1 MLIRIGFEITVSC
14 PEPVP
19 MLLALSVHSE
29 FTGRLIG
36 EDQVRNSRSQDIREY
51 VDLFGN
57 RITRATAPAGT
68 STFWSDC
75 IAEVDGL
82 PDEVSTSAGQLPLQ
96 KLPDETLTYLM
107 ASRYCDSD
115 LMGEFA
121 WKQFGRTGMGWPRVQ
136 AICDFVHNHV
146 SFDYKF
152 GRPDKTANDVLS
164 EKTGVCR
171 DFAHLAISLCRAMN
185 IPARYS
191 SGYLGD
197 IGVPDAGFD
206 DFCAWFEVFLD
217 GKWHTFDA
225 RYNVPRIGRIQMVR
239 GHDASDVAMVTSFG
253 TYELKEFRVWTHE
266 LADEPDESVM
276 LETLLKRPHPQ
287 QRGLGGQV
295 ITSAYITSA

>member
-14 PEPVP
+14 PVPVP

-29 FTGRLIG
+29 FPGRLIG
-36 EDQVRNSRSQDIREY
+36 DDNVRNSDVQDLHEY

-57 RITRATAPAGT
+57 RITRATAPVGT
-68 STFWSDC
+68 TTFWSDC
-75 IAEVDGL
+75 IAEVSGL
-82 PDEVSTSAGQLPLQ
+82 PDEVSPTAKQLPLQ
-96 KLPDETLTYLM
+96 ELPDETLTYLM

-115 LMGEFA
+115 LMGDFA
-121 WKQFGRTGMGWPRVQ
+121 WKQFGHTPTGWGRVQ
-136 AICDFVHNHV
+136 AICDFVHDHIT
-146 SFDYKF
+146 FDYKF
-152 GRPDKTANDVLS
+152 GRPDKTASDVLS

-185 IPARYS
+185 FPARYC

-253 TYELKEFRVWTHE
+253 AYELKEFRVWTHE
-266 LADEPDESVM
+266 LADEPVDSLL
-276 LETLLKRPHPQ
+276 LETLNERPHPQ
-287 QRGLGGQV
+287 QRGLGGQRF
-295 ITSAYITSA
+295 TSAYMTRA